1 MSDKDISSWE
11 KRLMDQVSRDWHN
24 YGRYRIDLSI
34 ARDRL
39 FWNYAGEFMVIEE
52 VSSASAAASIR
63 LNRNTNDA
71 IDLNV
76 GTIIKTVFKEF
87 YITNA
92 IQSGEWI
99 DVVIGINFEYYKRFA
114 GNGPASADA
123 QPCIIVTNA
132 SADTDTQA
140 AAHVCNRVLIKAH
153 HANTDLVW
161 IDFGQAAVENAGFDL
176 PADHSLSVPLSN
188 TDRVHALFKVADERI
203 TICYE
208 V

>member
-1 MSDKDISSWE
+1 
-11 KRLMDQVSRDWHN
+11 MDQVLRDWHN
-24 YGRYRIDLSI
+24 YNRYRIDLST
-34 ARDRL
+34 ARDAE
-39 FWNYAGEFMVIEE
+39 FWGYAGEFMVVEE
-52 VSSASAAASIR
+52 VSSASAAADIR

-71 IDLNV
+71 IDLRI

-87 YITNA
+87 YITNTA
-92 IQSGEWI
+92 QPGEWI

-114 GNGPASADA
+114 GGSALPQSEA

-132 SADTDTQA
+132 LADTDTQA
-140 AAHVCNRVLIKAH
+140 AAHICNRVLIKAH

-161 IDFGQAAVENAGFDL
+161 LDFGAAAAVENACFDL

-188 TDRVHALFKVADERI
+188 TDRVHALFKVANERI